1 MDAYHKKRILKELE
15 LFPLWK
21 EKNKPSSE
29 LHLKPVEADSFFA
42 FKINYTEGSL
52 LLLSQNFA
60 SGTEEVAQD
69 LFLNI
74 AKFISTTIGINT
86 FQKSHLLTLTKDQLS
101 ELSLK
106 TPPKHV
112 LAFGLNNDLF
122 EEYMDWSYNAAEDYI
137 NDNDER
143 VFRVPNI
150 SDKEHTAKVKIDY
163 TINNDVFNSSDFV
176 IINI

>member
-86 FQKSHLLTLTKDQLS
+86 FQKSHLLILTKDQLS
-101 ELSLK
+101 ELCLN
-106 TPPKHV
+106 TPPRHV

-122 EEYMDWSYNAAEDYI
+122 EEYKTNILMNNVTMNIKHTVDI
-137 NDNDER
+137 NHLLQNPKDKKLVWE
-143 VFRVPNI
+143 NI
-150 SDKEHTAKVKIDY
+150 LDLIKA
-163 TINNDVFNSSDFV
+163 F
-176 IINI
+176 

>member
-1 MDAYHKKRILKELE
+1 MDADYKKRILKELE

-21 EKNKPSSE
+21 EKNKPISE

-60 SGTEEVAQD
+60 LGTEEVAQD

-86 FQKSHLLTLTKDQLS
+86 FQKSHLLILTKDQLS
-101 ELSLK
+101 ELCLN
-106 TPPKHV
+106 TLPKHV

-122 EEYMDWSYNAAEDYI
+122 EEYKTNILMNNVTMKIKHTFDI
-137 NDNDER
+137 NHLLQNPKDKKLVWENILDLIK
-143 VFRVPNI
+143 VF
-150 SDKEHTAKVKIDY
+150 
-163 TINNDVFNSSDFV
+163 
-176 IINI
+176 

>member
-1 MDAYHKKRILKELE
+1 MDADYKKRILKELE

-21 EKNKPSSE
+21 EKNKLNNE
-29 LHLKPVEADSFFA
+29 LLLNTDLKPVEADSFFA

-74 AKFISTTIGINT
+74 AKFISTTIGLDT
-86 FQKSHLLTLTKDQLS
+86 FHKSHLLMLTKDQLS
-101 ELSLK
+101 ELCLK

-122 EEYMDWSYNAAEDYI
+122 EEYKTNVLMNNVTMNIKHTVDI
-137 NDNDER
+137 NHLLQNPKDKKLVWE
-143 VFRVPNI
+143 NI
-150 SDKEHTAKVKIDY
+150 LDLVKA
-163 TINNDVFNSSDFV
+163 F
-176 IINI
+176 

>member
-1 MDAYHKKRILKELE
+1 MDADYKKRILKELE

-29 LHLKPVEADSFFA
+29 LHLKPVETDSFFA

-60 SGTEEVAQD
+60 SGTEDSAQD

-74 AKFISTTIGINT
+74 AKFISTTIGIDT

-101 ELSLK
+101 ELCLK

-122 EEYMDWSYNAAEDYI
+122 EEYKTNVLMNNVTMNIKHTVDI
-137 NDNDER
+137 NHLLQNPKDKKLVWE
-143 VFRVPNI
+143 NI
-150 SDKEHTAKVKIDY
+150 LDLIKA
-163 TINNDVFNSSDFV
+163 F
-176 IINI
+176 

>member
-1 MDAYHKKRILKELE
+1 MDADYKKRILKELE

-21 EKNKPSSE
+21 EKNKLSSE

-60 SGTEEVAQD
+60 LGTEEVAQD

-86 FQKSHLLTLTKDQLS
+86 FQKSHLLILTKDQLS
-101 ELSLK
+101 ELCLN
-106 TPPKHV
+106 TPPRHV

-122 EEYMDWSYNAAEDYI
+122 EEYKTNILMNNVTMNIKHSFDI
-137 NDNDER
+137 NHLLQNPKDKKLVWE
-143 VFRVPNI
+143 NI
-150 SDKEHTAKVKIDY
+150 LDLIKA
-163 TINNDVFNSSDFV
+163 F
-176 IINI
+176 

>member
-1 MDAYHKKRILKELE
+1 MDADYKKRILKELE

-21 EKNKPSSE
+21 EKNKPSAE
-29 LHLKPVEADSFFA
+29 LLLNTDLRAVEADSFFA

-60 SGTEEVAQD
+60 SGTEEAAQD

-74 AKFISTTIGINT
+74 AKFISTTIGIDT

-101 ELSLK
+101 ELCLK

-122 EEYMDWSYNAAEDYI
+122 EEYKTNVLMNNVTMNIKHTVDI
-137 NDNDER
+137 NHLLQNPKDKKLVWE
-143 VFRVPNI
+143 NI
-150 SDKEHTAKVKIDY
+150 LDLIKA
-163 TINNDVFNSSDFV
+163 F
-176 IINI
+176 

>member
-1 MDAYHKKRILKELE
+1 MDADYKKRILKELE

-21 EKNKPSSE
+21 EKNKPSAE
-29 LHLKPVEADSFFA
+29 LLLNADLKPVETDSFFA

-60 SGTEEVAQD
+60 SGTEESAQD

-74 AKFISTTIGINT
+74 AKFISTTIAIDT

-101 ELSLK
+101 ELCLK

-112 LAFGLNNDLF
+112 LVFGLNNDLF
-122 EEYMDWSYNAAEDYI
+122 EEYKTNVLMNNVTMNIKHTVDI
-137 NDNDER
+137 NHLLQNPKDKKLVWE
-143 VFRVPNI
+143 NI
-150 SDKEHTAKVKIDY
+150 LDLIKA
-163 TINNDVFNSSDFV
+163 F
-176 IINI
+176 

>member
-1 MDAYHKKRILKELE
+1 MDADYKKRILKELE

-21 EKNKPSSE
+21 EKNKPSAE
-29 LHLKPVEADSFFA
+29 LLLNTDLRAVEADSFFA

-60 SGTEEVAQD
+60 SGTEESAQD

-74 AKFISTTIGINT
+74 AKFISTTISMDT

-101 ELSLK
+101 ELCLK

-112 LAFGLNNDLF
+112 LVFGLNNDLF
-122 EEYMDWSYNAAEDYI
+122 EEYKTNVLMNNVTMNIKHTVDI
-137 NDNDER
+137 NHLLQNPKDKKLVWE
-143 VFRVPNI
+143 NI
-150 SDKEHTAKVKIDY
+150 LDLIKA
-163 TINNDVFNSSDFV
+163 F
-176 IINI
+176 

>member
-1 MDAYHKKRILKELE
+1 MDADYKKRILKELE

-21 EKNKPSSE
+21 ERNKLNNE
-29 LHLKPVEADSFFA
+29 LLLNTNLKPVEADSFFA

-60 SGTEEVAQD
+60 SGTEEVGQD

-74 AKFISTTIGINT
+74 AKFISTTIGLDT
-86 FQKSHLLTLTKDQLS
+86 FHKSHLLTLTKDQLS
-101 ELSLK
+101 ELCLK

-122 EEYMDWSYNAAEDYI
+122 EEYKTNVLMNNVTMNIKHTVDI
-137 NDNDER
+137 NHLLQNPKDKKLVWE
-143 VFRVPNI
+143 NI
-150 SDKEHTAKVKIDY
+150 LDLVKA
-163 TINNDVFNSSDFV
+163 F
-176 IINI
+176 

>member
-1 MDAYHKKRILKELE
+1 MDADYKKRILKELE

-21 EKNKPSSE
+21 EKNKLSSE

-42 FKINYTEGSL
+42 FKISYTEGSL

-60 SGTEEVAQD
+60 LGTEEVAQD

-86 FQKSHLLTLTKDQLS
+86 FQKSHLLILTKDQLS
-101 ELSLK
+101 ELCLN
-106 TPPKHV
+106 TPPRHV

-122 EEYMDWSYNAAEDYI
+122 EEYKTNILMNNVTMNIKHTFDI
-137 NDNDER
+137 NHLLQNPKDKKLVWE
-143 VFRVPNI
+143 NI
-150 SDKEHTAKVKIDY
+150 LDLIKA
-163 TINNDVFNSSDFV
+163 F
-176 IINI
+176 

>member
-1 MDAYHKKRILKELE
+1 MDTDYKKRILKELE

-21 EKNKPSSE
+21 EKNKLSSE

-60 SGTEEVAQD
+60 LGTEEVAQD

-86 FQKSHLLTLTKDQLS
+86 FQKSHLLILTKDQLS
-101 ELSLK
+101 ELCLN
-106 TPPKHV
+106 TLPKHV

-122 EEYMDWSYNAAEDYI
+122 EEYKTNILMNNVTMNIKHTFDI
-137 NDNDER
+137 NHLLQNPKDKKLVWE
-143 VFRVPNI
+143 NI
-150 SDKEHTAKVKIDY
+150 LDLIKA
-163 TINNDVFNSSDFV
+163 F
-176 IINI
+176 

>member
-86 FQKSHLLTLTKDQLS
+86 FQKSHLLILTKDQLS
-101 ELSLK
+101 ELCLN
-106 TPPKHV
+106 TPPRHV

-122 EEYMDWSYNAAEDYI
+122 EEYKTNVLMNNVTMNIKHTVDI
-137 NDNDER
+137 NHLLQNPKDKKLVWE
-143 VFRVPNI
+143 NI
-150 SDKEHTAKVKIDY
+150 LDLIKA
-163 TINNDVFNSSDFV
+163 F
-176 IINI
+176 

>member
-1 MDAYHKKRILKELE
+1 MDAEYTKRILKELE

-21 EKNKPSSE
+21 LKDKDIALSISKEEIKPIE
-29 LHLKPVEADSFFA
+29 TDLFFV

-60 SGTEEVAQD
+60 SGTEEIAQD

-74 AKFISTTIGINT
+74 AKFISTTIGIDT

-101 ELSLK
+101 ELCLM

-122 EEYMDWSYNAAEDYI
+122 EEYKTNVLMN
-137 NDNDER
+137 N
-143 VFRVPNI
+143 V
-150 SDKEHTAKVKIDY
+150 
-163 TINNDVFNSSDFV
+163 TILS
-176 IINI
+176 

>member
-1 MDAYHKKRILKELE
+1 MDADYKKRILKELE

-74 AKFISTTIGINT
+74 AKFISTTIGIDT

-101 ELSLK
+101 ELCLK

-112 LAFGLNNDLF
+112 LVFGLNNDLF
-122 EEYMDWSYNAAEDYI
+122 EEYKTNVLMNNVTMNIKHTVDI
-137 NDNDER
+137 NHLLQNPKDKKLVWE
-143 VFRVPNI
+143 NI
-150 SDKEHTAKVKIDY
+150 LDLIKA
-163 TINNDVFNSSDFV
+163 F
-176 IINI
+176 